1 MSFVHGKDTYISLNA
16 SDLSAFTTTSELERT
31 ADKHDVT
38 TYGKD
43 DHVYQGGLGDGTASM
58 EGIYDNTTS
67 GPRDII
73 EPLIGTVVALIRRP
87 EGTGSGLPEDT
98 VNVLVE
104 KYKETNPVAD
114 MVKWSVDLQL
124 SDAVTST
131 NQA

>member
-16 SDLSAFTTTSELERT
+16 SDLSAYVTTSELERT

-98 VNVLVE
+98 VDVLVE